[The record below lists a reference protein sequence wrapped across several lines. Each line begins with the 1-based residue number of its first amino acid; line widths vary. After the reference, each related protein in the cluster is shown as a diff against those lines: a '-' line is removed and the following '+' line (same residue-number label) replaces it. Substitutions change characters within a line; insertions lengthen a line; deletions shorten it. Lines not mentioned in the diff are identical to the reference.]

1 MAGSAR
7 GHYYHFM
14 GIALQEETMNR
25 PGRKK
30 SAPFRKASA
39 LMAVLFVG
47 AFAGV
52 MGPAAVLSAGDQA
65 QLSGLASPSGDTPRQ
80 RSVPRAKPLE
90 PPPQSSL
97 SLVVPHTL
105 VLAAGSLIEPD
116 AGALSKSG
124 TCAPAPLIVPPT
136 PAKIP
141 GYAEL
146 DPSTG
151 LHVTGTMKEIDVAHY
166 RLEVTGK
173 VSRPLSLT
181 YDELRCMPRVQA
193 RPTLVCPGF
202 FTDVATWAGTPLKHI
217 VDLAG
222 PHKDAKEVR
231 LTGAD
236 GYSVS
241 RSLADATAPANF
253 LAYEWEGKALPALH
267 GFPVRAVF
275 PGLEGNQW
283 VKWVVKIEVL

>member
-1 MAGSAR
+1 MGRPERKESIPVRKGSA
-7 GHYYHFM
+7 
-14 GIALQEETMNR
+14 
-25 PGRKK
+25 P
-30 SAPFRKASA
+30 
-39 LMAVLFVG
+39 MAVLLVG
-47 AFAGV
+47 VLVGM
-52 MGPAAVLSAGDQA
+52 MGLAAALFGGDQPSPAPAKAAVN
-65 QLSGLASPSGDTPRQ
+65 
-80 RSVPRAKPLE
+80 
-90 PPPQSSL
+90 
-97 SLVVPHTL
+97 
-105 VLAAGSLIEPD
+105 EPD
-116 AGALSKSG
+116 ARGSSKSG

-136 PAKIP
+136 PAKLP

-173 VSRPLSLT
+173 VSRSLSLT
-181 YDELRCMPRVQA
+181 YDELRCMPRIQA

-222 PHKDAKEVR
+222 PQKGATEIR

-253 LAYEWEGKALPALH
+253 LAYEWEGKALPRLH

-283 VKWVVKIEVL
+283 VKWVVKIEVF